1 MVCLFRSAYILKQES
16 LPPSYKSFLNKHG
29 GKDPNIL
36 QAVKDIASGIPF
48 TNLEAVENYYN
59 GTGVKIKLDPSM
71 KVPCSVGLLFS
82 SNEVELFALI
92 VLLDVCNRCMY
103 FVSQALQLDDWST

>member
-1 MVCLFRSAYILKQES
+1 MKQES

-29 GKDPNIL
+29 GKDPIIL

-59 GTGVKIKLDPSM
+59 TIGVKIKLDPSM
-71 KVPCSVGLLFS
+71 KVPCSVCILFS
-82 SNEVELFALI
+82 SNEVELFAVAI
-92 VLLDVCNRCMY
+92 LLDVCNTCLY
-103 FVSQALQLDDWST
+103 FV